1 MNGPRPDSALRASL
15 QAEDARSRPHLARV
29 VKRIPRFAGI
39 AAVWTYRLTLGW
51 FLGGQCKYH
60 PSCSQYAI
68 DAYKEFGFFKGTVLA
83 AWRLARCNPWSRG
96 GVDYAHDQRVFT

>member
-1 MNGPRPDSALRASL
+1 MRY
-15 QAEDARSRPHLARV
+15 
-29 VKRIPRFAGI
+29 AGI
-39 AAVWTYRLTLGW
+39 AVVWAYRLTFGW

-68 DAYKEFGFFKGTVLA
+68 DAYREFGLFKGTVLA
-83 AWRLARCNPWSRG
+83 AWRLLRCNPWSRG